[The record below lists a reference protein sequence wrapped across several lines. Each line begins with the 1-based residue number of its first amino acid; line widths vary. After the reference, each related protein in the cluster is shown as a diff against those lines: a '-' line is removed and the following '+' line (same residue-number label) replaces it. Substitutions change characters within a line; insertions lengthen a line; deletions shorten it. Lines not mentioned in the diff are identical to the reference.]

1 MRARSLKPSLFK
13 NEILGSADPLLT
25 ILFEGLWCE
34 ADREGRLEDRPLRIK
49 AEVFPYREGLDINA
63 LLSWLTENE
72 FIRRYKVRGVAVIQV
87 IKFLEHQRP
96 HNNEVASVLPSFD
109 EAQREKEESTSNQG
123 KKSAQPRK
131 KALRS
136 DSGLLTPDSPFLTP
150 DSGNHDA
157 SVDASSA
164 SPPAP
169 NPVDQVFGHWQAEWN
184 HPNAKL
190 DPKRQKRIEARLKD
204 FTVQQLRDAISG
216 YKHSPWHT
224 GTDPKG
230 NGVVYDGIETLLQDT
245 AHVET
250 GLRLLAHPPRPPPK
264 LEQLSPVERVLRANG
279 VTRDDRVVSEQARS
293 SNGGLGDVDADVR
306 TAPHQGFR
314 RLGS

>member
-49 AEVFPYREGLDINA
+49 AEVFPYREGIDINS
-63 LLSWLTENE
+63 LLTWLESNE
-72 FIRRYKVRGVAVIQV
+72 FIRRYKARGFAVIQV

-96 HNNEVASVLPSFD
+96 HSNEVASVLPSFD

-136 DSGLLTPDSPFLTP
+136 DSGLLTPDSPSLTP

-157 SVDASSA
+157 SDDASSA
-164 SPPAP
+164 SPPVP
-169 NPVDQVFGHWQAEWN
+169 DPVEQVFGHWQTEWK
-184 HPNAKL
+184 HPSAKL
-190 DPKRQKRIEARLKD
+190 DPKRRKRIEARLKD
-204 FTVQQLRDAISG
+204 FTVAQLRDAISG

-264 LEQLSPVERVLRANG
+264 AEQLSPVERVLRANG
-279 VTRDDRVVSEQARS
+279 VNRDDRVVAQQSGS
-293 SNGGLGDVDADVR
+293 SNVGLGDVDRDVR
-306 TAPHQGFR
+306 EPAYAGFR
-314 RLGS
+314 RLGA